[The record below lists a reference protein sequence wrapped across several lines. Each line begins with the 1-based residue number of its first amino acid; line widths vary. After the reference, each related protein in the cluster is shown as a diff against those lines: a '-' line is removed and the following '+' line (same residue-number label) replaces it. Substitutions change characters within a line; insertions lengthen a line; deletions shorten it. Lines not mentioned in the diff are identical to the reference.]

1 MKKLIFLIV
10 IAVLFFPGRACGEG
24 GCNVESIHFLPP
36 TYFIGDPAA
45 LRITLES
52 GTDCVLTAPETFPS
66 NRWVRIESA
75 DLEVSGERPVITVRF
90 VTFYPGERTL
100 PPIEF
105 GDFVLKDVTL
115 TPASAVE
122 ETGRDF
128 APFRSELLLPGTRLF
143 FFVLFA
149 GTAAVVLF
157 LTLVLPRAKNM
168 VSSLLRQRQVR
179 LRKKK
184 LLAEI
189 SKLKRDGGAIDPAM
203 FYLRLS
209 RGVKMYIGE
218 KGMVDCLP
226 LTPGEMWKVV
236 DGTAELSGEL
246 SARLIETLRR
256 SETVRFGGASASR
269 EQRAEDL
276 RTVTAVIETMEA
288 PQRAEADS

>member
-1 MKKLIFLIV
+1 MKKLIFLFV
-10 IAVLFFPGRACGEG
+10 IAVLFSPGRACGEG
-24 GCNVESIHFLPP
+24 VCTVESIHFLPP

-52 GTDCVLTAPETFPS
+52 GADCVLTAPETFPS

-75 DLEVSGERPVITVRF
+75 DLDMSGEKPIITVRF
-90 VTFYPGERTL
+90 VTYYPGERKL

-128 APFRSELLLPGTRLF
+128 APLRSELLLPGTRLF

-189 SKLKRDGGAIDPAM
+189 SKLKRDGEVLDSAM

-226 LTPGEMWKVV
+226 LTPGEMRKVV
-236 DGTAELSGEL
+236 HGTAELSGEL

-288 PQRAEADS
+288 PQRTEAAS

>member
-1 MKKLIFLIV
+1 MKKLIFLFV
-10 IAVLFFPGRACGEG
+10 IAVLFSPGRVCGEG
-24 GCNVESIHFLPP
+24 MCTVESIHFLPP

-52 GTDCVLTAPETFPS
+52 GADCVLTAPETFPS

-75 DLEVSGERPVITVRF
+75 DLDMSGEKPVITVRF
-90 VTFYPGERTL
+90 VTFYPGDRTL

-128 APFRSELLLPGTRLF
+128 APLLSELLLPGTRLF